1 MCCLVSL
8 CSLLPVPP
16 EKPQISCFQK
26 SPLSS
31 VNCEWSPRSPPS
43 RTTKAVLLVK
53 KL

>member
-43 RTTKAVLLVK
+43 LTTKAVLLVK